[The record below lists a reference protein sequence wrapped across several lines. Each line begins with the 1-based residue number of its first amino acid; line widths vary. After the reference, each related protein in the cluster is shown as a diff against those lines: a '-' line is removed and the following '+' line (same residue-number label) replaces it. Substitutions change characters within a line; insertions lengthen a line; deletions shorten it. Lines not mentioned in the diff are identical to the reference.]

1 MASGDGV
8 SPFSKA
14 IREPSWQ
21 KRWRPPKPPGWRS
34 WCSIRPVCATGVPGT
49 LISDSGGAYT
59 SNEFEAVCE
68 RLQIQHE
75 TIVTTQGASYQNL
88 MATHFK
94 ALSN

>member
-1 MASGDGV
+1 
-8 SPFSKA
+8 
-14 IREPSWQ
+14 
-21 KRWRPPKPPGWRS
+21 
-34 WCSIRPVCATGVPGT
+34 VPGT